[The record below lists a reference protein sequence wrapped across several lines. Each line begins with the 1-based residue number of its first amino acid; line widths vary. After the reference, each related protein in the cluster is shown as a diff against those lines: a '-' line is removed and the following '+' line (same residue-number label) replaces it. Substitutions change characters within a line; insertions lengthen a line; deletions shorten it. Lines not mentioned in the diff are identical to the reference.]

1 MKRNTDYGEE
11 NNINLKLVLVLGKNI
26 KRLHVKLVEQ
36 LRNYGITTAQFSV
49 LEALYHKG
57 PLTINEIIETTFSSS
72 GNISLVVNNLCK
84 EKYTV
89 KKDHEIDK
97 RSKVISLSNKGEKL
111 MENLFPEHIEELG
124 ELMNHMTID
133 QKREIIGKLKEL
145 GKRD

>member
-1 MKRNTDYGEE
+1 MRRVTNYGEV
-11 NNINLKLVLVLGKNI
+11 NNINLKMVLVLGKNI
-26 KRLHVKLVEQ
+26 KRLNLKLVEQ

-57 PLTINEIIETTFSSS
+57 PLTINEIINTTFSSS

-84 EKYTV
+84 EEYTL
-89 KKDHEIDK
+89 KNDHCDDK

-111 MENLFPEHIEELG
+111 MANLFPEHMQLLG

-133 QKREIIGKLKEL
+133 EKKIIINNLKTL
-145 GKRD
+145 GKGV